1 MKWYWVIPISL
12 AIIGYFGMFWAL
24 SLSNI
29 DINFSMDDNTR
40 EAMQS
45 IDYQSIS
52 NIGDSINLWIAP
64 SENWTMVTRANNE
77 LFINGEKIEQFNE
90 PLDERGI
97 WNRTNDVLL
106 GVKK

>member
-45 IDYQSIS
+45 ID
-52 NIGDSINLWIAP
+52 
-64 SENWTMVTRANNE
+64 
-77 LFINGEKIEQFNE
+77 
-90 PLDERGI
+90 
-97 WNRTNDVLL
+97 
-106 GVKK
+106 